1 MSENPKANPA
11 AKASSDARREFLHKA
26 AKVGIA
32 TPAAVTLM
40 LAAENKRARA
50 GCIVISRVVCDAV

>member
-1 MSENPKANPA
+1 MAANDKA
-11 AKASSDARREFLHKA
+11 KEDARRDFLKKA

-40 LAAENKRARA
+40 LAAGTKRARA
-50 GCIVISRVVCDAV
+50 GFFYPD